1 MVSISQDTKN
11 GNHFKEVI
19 KKNIPVVFFDRACE
33 DVDVSKVLIDDQN
46 SAYNAVKHLLEK
58 GYKKIA
64 HFAGPKTLD
73 ICKKRFKG
81 YVSAMN
87 DSEMEIDKQLIVY
100 GGLHESDGYNAMD
113 ALIKK
118 NYLPDAIF
126 AVNDPV
132 AIGAY
137 QKIKE
142 AGLKIPGDVAVVGF
156 SNNRVSNLV
165 EPQMTTISQPSYEMG
180 KKAAEILIEKIKNK
194 KNIRNE
200 VVVLTANLIV
210 RGST

>member
-1 MVSISQDTKN
+1 MDT
-11 GNHFKEVI
+11 
-19 KKNIPVVFFDRACE
+19 
-33 DVDVSKVLIDDQN
+33 
-46 SAYNAVKHLLEK
+46 
-58 GYKKIA
+58 
-64 HFAGPKTLD
+64 
-73 ICKKRFKG
+73 
-81 YVSAMN
+81 
-87 DSEMEIDKQLIVY
+87 
-100 GGLHESDGYNAMD
+100 
-113 ALIKK
+113 LIKK
-118 NYLPDAIF
+118 NFLPDAIF

-142 AGLKIPGDVAVVGF
+142 AGLKIPEDVAVVGF